1 MPSAFLSNG
10 KYLLAFGFLA
20 VFVGNFGQS
29 FFVGAFG
36 APIQASLGLTASGY
50 GLIYSL
56 ATLLA
61 GTSLMVAGSWIDR
74 IPLARF
80 TFFVSLGLIVACAL
94 FTVAM
99 HPVILV
105 MALYFLRL
113 CGQGLLPHT
122 GVTVMARCF
131 DSHRGKA
138 ISVAASGVPVGEI
151 VLPLLAALLIAQF
164 GWQMTWLFVAGF
176 VIVVFL
182 PVYPLLLSRATAAG
196 YQFNPAPSRV
206 EKGESNDKAGAAR
219 RELLTD
225 RRFWFA
231 LPALVAAPFVV
242 TGIFIHQNF
251 VMDQRAW
258 SGDFFAM
265 GFVLYGIVHWVSSI
279 AAGVAVDR
287 FSASR
292 LLPLYNLPMFL
303 ALAAVAFLQGDY
315 LVFVLLGLLG
325 VSIGS
330 SGPVGGALWAE
341 TYGTA
346 RLGTI
351 RSMVASFGVW
361 STSLSPFLFGLLIDT
376 GVTLTELAA
385 ALAAYVL
392 LACIMASRS
401 YRVSATA
408 LTR

>member
-1 MPSAFLSNG
+1 ML
-10 KYLLAFGFLA
+10 
-20 VFVGNFGQS
+20 
-29 FFVGAFG
+29 
-36 APIQASLGLTASGY
+36 
-50 GLIYSL
+50 
-56 ATLLA
+56 
-61 GTSLMVAGSWIDR
+61 VA
-74 IPLARF
+74 
-80 TFFVSLGLIVACAL
+80 
-94 FTVAM
+94 
-99 HPVILV
+99 
-105 MALYFLRL
+105 ALYFLRL

-151 VLPLLAALLIAQF
+151 VLPLLAALLITQF

-182 PVYPLLLSRATAAG
+182 PVYPLLLSRAAAAG
-196 YQFNPAPSRV
+196 YQFNPAPSSV
-206 EKGESNDKAGAAR
+206 DQGKSNGRAGAAR

-258 SGDFFAM
+258 SSDFFAM

-279 AAGVAVDR
+279 VAGIAVDR

-303 ALAAVAFLQGDY
+303 ALAAVAFLTGDY

-361 STSLSPFLFGLLIDT
+361 STSLSPFLFGLLIDA
-376 GVTLTELAA
+376 GVTLTELSA
-385 ALAAYVL
+385 ALAVYVL
-392 LACIMASRS
+392 LACILASRS
-401 YRVSATA
+401 YRVSATV